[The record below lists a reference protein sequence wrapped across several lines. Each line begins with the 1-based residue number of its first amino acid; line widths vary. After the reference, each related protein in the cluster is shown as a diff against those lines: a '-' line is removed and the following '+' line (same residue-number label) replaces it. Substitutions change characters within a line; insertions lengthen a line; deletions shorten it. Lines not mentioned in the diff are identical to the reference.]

1 MSIAHL
7 GKSAPHIRWN
17 ECSSKGKSMNKLDI
31 GIVKKECTLYI
42 AHTRDDCSSVG
53 MSLAPKE

>member
-1 MSIAHL
+1 MSIAHLVRLQLKLGISVAQTRDEYSSL

-31 GIVKKECTLYI
+31 GIVKKECT
-42 AHTRDDCSSVG
+42 
-53 MSLAPKE
+53 